1 MFHDNE
7 LTRRLTLAFSAALAI
22 HAVGCSSGTGGGG
35 DDDGGDTAVFAT
47 RVSRSSTIA
56 LSEDDARVA
65 MVNPD
70 DGSLSIFQTTDHART
85 AKLATGGNPSS
96 VVISPD
102 GKAAFVANRGDGT
115 VVRIA
120 GIDGGTPAIDGTA
133 QVGAEPAGLA
143 LSPSG
148 KQLFVAEYAQ
158 SRVSVIDTASMKV
171 VTSLAID
178 RPRAVLVTNNGD
190 RNDSDEQL
198 VVAQYFGVPVAG
210 HEARDDG
217 RTGRVAAFS
226 LADLTRSKVITLSPI
241 DSGFRAGGLAT
252 GAPVTTS
259 PNQLGALAIHGSRIY
274 VTSVSASP
282 EGPARFDNNVF
293 PVVHVADL
301 GTASEVRDASGTAN
315 LARKVYDANPQPSAA
330 NPRLVPGELAD
341 LAFLGD
347 TNVGYAISRAG
358 DVMVRLTYGAQL
370 DVGSAQNTEID
381 LAGNDA
387 IGKCQAP
394 TGVAV
399 SQALGRAYVN
409 CWVTRRL
416 AVVDLGKQQLT
427 QTFEASPGPANAAEQ
442 AVQRGKRFYFT
453 GRARWSAAVGNGA
466 KGGEGWSSCGS
477 CHPDGLTDNITW
489 IFGSGPR
496 QTTSMDGTF
505 SHGAGAQK
513 QRLLNWT
520 AVNDEL
526 HDFEPNTRDVSGGL
540 GAITTA
546 AQLADC
552 NQLDKETPV
561 ALVFNSAN
569 IPGVGKPLK
578 ELADDPAVAACG
590 HKDWDDIE
598 QFVKTIAP
606 VHARKLADAGAVARG
621 RQLFVDGGCASC
633 HGGAGWT
640 VSRRFYQPTGATN
653 GLLATTPFNR
663 PAFFPPTF
671 MYDNAGQPRAQISA
685 QPAIAAADATGP
697 AEPTPVAVAQVA
709 CVLRN
714 VGTFGVPGN
723 AAATDA
729 LELRVPP
736 ASKNPPS
743 RAEGRAGYNVPSL
756 YGLALG
762 APYLHHG
769 QAPTLTDLFAN
780 PAWGFHTS
788 AGNANFGVTLQQT
801 GKLDDLIAF
810 LVSIDATT
818 PELALPTDAASGA
831 SLDVCPVAFP

>member
-1 MFHDNE
+1 MFDNTE
-7 LTRRLTLAFSAALAI
+7 LTRRLTLALSAALAI
-22 HAVGCSSGTGGGG
+22 HTVGCGPGG
-35 DDDGGDTAVFAT
+35 DDDTTDDTLFAT
-47 RVSRSSTIA
+47 RVSRASTIA

-70 DGSLSIFQTTDHART
+70 DGSLSIFQTTDNTRS

-96 VVISPD
+96 VVLSPD
-102 GKAAFVANRGDGT
+102 GKTAYVANRADGT

-120 GIDGGTPAIDGTA
+120 GIDSNAPAINATA

-158 SRVSVIDTASMKV
+158 GRVSVIDTASMKV
-171 VTSLAID
+171 QSTLPVD

-190 RNDSDEQL
+190 HNDGDETL
-198 VVAQYFGVPVAG
+198 VVAQFFGTPVAG
-210 HEARDDG
+210 REAKDDG
-217 RTGRVAAFS
+217 RTGKVATFS
-226 LADLTRSKVITLSPI
+226 LADLTRTKAIALSPI
-241 DSGFRAGGLAT
+241 DSGFRQGGVDT

-259 PNQLGALAIHGSRIY
+259 PNQLTSLAVSGSRIY
-274 VTSVSASP
+274 ITSVSASP
-282 EGPARFDNNVF
+282 EGPARFDNNVY
-293 PVVHVADL
+293 PVVYVADL
-301 GTASEVRDASGTAN
+301 ATGAEIRDASGTAN
-315 LARKVYDANPQPSAA
+315 LARKIYDANPSPSAT
-330 NPRLVPGELAD
+330 NPRFVPGELSD

-347 TNVGYAISRAG
+347 TNVGYAIGRAG
-358 DVMVRLTYGAQL
+358 DVMMRLTYGAKL
-370 DVGSAQNTEID
+370 DIGSSQNTEID
-381 LAGNDA
+381 LAGSDA
-387 IGKCQAP
+387 LGRCQAP
-394 TGVAV
+394 TGIAV
-399 SQALGRAYVN
+399 SQGLGRAFVN
-409 CWVTRRL
+409 CYVTRRL
-416 AVVDLGKQQLT
+416 AVVDLGRQELA
-427 QTFEASPGPANAAEQ
+427 QTVEASAAPATPNDQ
-442 AVQRGKRFYFT
+442 QVQRGKRFFTT
-453 GRARWSAAVGNGA
+453 GRGRWSATVANGA
-466 KGGEGWSSCGS
+466 KGGEGWSSCTS

-505 SHGAGAQK
+505 SHGPGIQK
-513 QRLLNWT
+513 LRMLNWT

-561 ALVFNSAN
+561 PLVFNNAN

-578 ELADDPAVAACG
+578 ELADDPAVALCG

-598 QFVKTIAP
+598 QYVKTIAP
-606 VHARKLADAGAVARG
+606 VHAGRLADAGQVARG

-640 VSRRFYQPTGATN
+640 VSRRFYTPTGTTNAT
-653 GLLATTPFNR
+653 LAATPFNR
-663 PAFFPPTF
+663 PAFFPTTF
-671 MYDNAGQPRAQISA
+671 MYDNAGQPRSQISA

-709 CVLRN
+709 CELRN

-723 AAATDA
+723 ATATDA

-736 ASKNPPS
+736 ASKNPLS

-769 QAPTLTDLFAN
+769 QSPTLTDLFGN
-780 PAWGFHTS
+780 PQWGFHTNAS
-788 AGNANFGVTLQQT
+788 NANFSVTLGQP
-801 GKLDDLIAF
+801 GKIDDLIAF
-810 LVSIDATT
+810 LLAIDATT
-818 PELALPTDAASGA
+818 PEIAMPSDPGSGA
-831 SLDVCPVAFP
+831 SFDVCPATF

>member
-7 LTRRLTLAFSAALAI
+7 LTKRLTLALSAALAF
-22 HAVGCSSGTGGGG
+22 HAAGCSSSGG
-35 DDDGGDTAVFAT
+35 DDDGPDTAVFST

-96 VVISPD
+96 VVIAPD
-102 GKAAFVANRGDGT
+102 GKTAFVANRADGT

-158 SRVSVIDTASMKV
+158 SRVSVIDTASMKLQ
-171 VTSLAID
+171 TSFAVD

-190 RNDSDEQL
+190 RNDADEQL
-198 VVAQYFGVPVAG
+198 VVAQFFGVPVAG
-210 HEARDDG
+210 REAKDDG
-217 RTGRVAAFS
+217 RTGRVVAFS
-226 LADLTRSKVITLSPI
+226 LGDLKSSRAITLSPI
-241 DSGFRAGGLAT
+241 DSGFRQGGVDT

-259 PNQLGALAIHGSRIY
+259 PNQLGALAVSGNRIY
-274 VTSVSASP
+274 ITSVSASP

-293 PVVHVADL
+293 PVIYVADL
-301 GTASEVRDASGTAN
+301 GTKAEVRDASGTAN
-315 LARKVYDANPQPSAA
+315 LARKIYDAQPSPSAA
-330 NPRLVPGELAD
+330 NPRLIPGELSD
-341 LAFLGD
+341 VAFLGD
-347 TNVGYAISRAG
+347 TNIGYTIGRAG

-370 DVGSAQNTEID
+370 QVGSTQNTEID
-381 LAGNDA
+381 LAGSDA

-427 QTFEASPGPANAAEQ
+427 QTFEASAAPAGAAEQ
-442 AVQRGKRFYFT
+442 TVQRGKRFYFT
-453 GRARWSAAVGNGA
+453 GRARWSAIVSNGA

-505 SHGAGAQK
+505 SHGSGVQK
-513 QRLLNWT
+513 QRILNWT

-561 ALVFNSAN
+561 PLVFNSAN

-578 ELADDPAVAACG
+578 ELADDPTVAVCG

-606 VHARKLADAGAVARG
+606 VHAQKLADPASVARG
-621 RQLFVDGGCASC
+621 RQLFADGGCASC

-640 VSRRFYQPTGATN
+640 VSRRFYTPSGTTNATLA
-653 GLLATTPFNR
+653 GLAFNR
-663 PAFFPPTF
+663 PAFFPTTF
-671 MYDNAGQPRAQISA
+671 MYDNGGVARFQISA
-685 QPAIAAADATGP
+685 QPPIPSADATGP
-697 AEPTPVAVAQVA
+697 AEPLPVAVAQVA
-709 CVLRN
+709 CSLRN

-723 AAATDA
+723 AAATDT

-736 ASKNPPS
+736 ASKNPLS
-743 RAEGRAGYNVPSL
+743 RAEGRAGYNVPAL

-769 QAPTLTDLFAN
+769 QSPTLDDLFTN
-780 PAWGFHTS
+780 PAWNFHTN
-788 AGNANFGVTLQQT
+788 AANANFGVGLSQP
-801 GKLDDLIAF
+801 GKLADLIAF
-810 LVSIDATT
+810 LLSIDTT
-818 PELALPTDAASGA
+818 TTEFAMPTDAASGA
-831 SLDVCPVAFP
+831 SLDVCPATFP